1 MCRRLY
7 SKVLPLPLHLSD
19 TKIRKRDEKSKLF
32 QLKDVKVNVKKK
44 APAFNY
50 MQMPSLC
57 IMCYVFIF
65 LTYRLVS
72 YCSRSVLD
80 EWLSVVCDNS
90 NNFLDSNN
98 VSDNSSNVDS
108 NSNDSTDMYLRLSL
122 SLAAPLPSHSSHTK
136 RRTDRA

>member
-1 MCRRLY
+1 MGVTESILQDFT
-7 SKVLPLPLHLSD
+7 LAPFHLSD

-32 QLKDVKVNVKKK
+32 QLKDVKGNVKKK

-80 EWLSVVCDNS
+80 DWLSVVSDNS
-90 NNFLDSNN
+90 NRFLDSN
-98 VSDNSSNVDS
+98 SNVDS
-108 NSNDSTDMYLRLSL
+108 NSNDSMDMYLRLSL
-122 SLAAPLPSHSSHTK
+122 SLAAPLPTHNSHTK